1 MKWDNHFLTRASFLG
16 WTSILIF
23 LASEQQIKAGV
34 IAKLVLNTVTELNTR
49 LTESFTK
56 WASSLID

>member
-1 MKWDNHFLTRASFLG
+1 MKWDNHFLTRASLLG